1 MPTKNASEVKV
12 LMTLPGQVIVAGV
25 TEGDDTYTLTRPA
38 ALVPGENNALMLLPW
53 IPYAT
58 EQTEGTMTMNKSFVV
73 SCLTPVDGCLQEYE
87 NSLVEREMETS
98 DEAEQAAVV
107 GTIG

>member
-1 MPTKNASEVKV
+1 MPTKNTSEVKV

-58 EQTEGTMTMNKSFVV
+58 EQSEGTMTMSKSFVV

-87 NSLVEREMETS
+87 NSLTEREMEDS
-98 DEAEQAAVV
+98 RGEEAAVV

>member
-1 MPTKNASEVKV
+1 MPTKNTSEVKV

-58 EQTEGTMTMNKSFVV
+58 EQTEGTMTISKSFVV
-73 SCLTPVDGCLQEYE
+73 SCLTPVDACVTEYE
-87 NSLVEREMETS
+87 NSLNDAREMIEDRS
-98 DEAEQAAVV
+98 EASVV

>member
-1 MPTKNASEVKV
+1 MPKKNTKSEVKV

-25 TEGDDTYTLTRPA
+25 TEGDDSYTLTRPA

-58 EQTEGTMTMNKSFVV
+58 EQAEGEMTMSKSFVV
-73 SCLTPVDGCLQEYE
+73 SCLTPVDGCVREYE
-87 NSLVEREMETS
+87 NSLTENAME
-98 DEAEQAAVV
+98 DVAEEASVV
-107 GTIG
+107 GAIG

>member
-1 MPTKNASEVKV
+1 MPKNKSEVKV

-25 TEGDDTYTLTRPA
+25 TEGDDETYTLTRPA

-58 EQTEGTMTMNKSFVV
+58 EQVEGEMTMSKSFVV
-73 SCLTPVDGCLQEYE
+73 SCLTPVDGCVREYE
-87 NSLVEREMETS
+87 NSLTENAMGEDIAE
-98 DEAEQAAVV
+98 EASVV